1 MNERI
6 VLPDEALVELQPVA
20 PIRSIREQTPPDRP
34 FRLFRWLLILIVVL
48 PGCLATAYYLT
59 TAADQYASE
68 TRFLVRSPQR
78 QASGLLSGFLQ
89 STGFV
94 RAQDDSFAVSEFIR
108 SRAAVDELDR
118 DGQLTSVFSRPEAD
132 LLTQYPQ
139 FWVSP
144 SREALYRHYL
154 DFVTVSND
162 STSGVTTL
170 QVRAFRPNDSQDLA
184 RLLVQKAE
192 ALINRLNDRARHD
205 AVRHAETEVSRS
217 SDRLTAAQAQIT
229 DFRNR
234 EVMID
239 PDKESTSIFDLIA
252 KLSTDVA
259 EKRARLREIERQTP
273 RSPQISALQGNIA
286 ATEEQV
292 RRERERLVGKDSSV
306 APRIAAFEG
315 LLIERE
321 LATRMLASATASL
334 ENARLEAQRQQLYL
348 ERIVEPNLPDYA
360 MYPKKLYALSL
371 LFAVLLTVYGICR
384 LLLLHLYEHVEP

>member
-1 MNERI
+1 MNQRV
-6 VLPDEALVELQPVA
+6 VLTDDTLVELEPVA
-20 PIRSIREQTPPDRP
+20 PTPATRDRDLPQRP
-34 FRLFRWLLILIVVL
+34 FRLFRWLFILIVVL
-48 PGCLATAYYLT
+48 PSCLATVYYAAM
-59 TAADQYASE
+59 AADQYASE

-108 SRAAVDELDR
+108 SRAAVDELDQ
-118 DGQLTSVFSRPEAD
+118 DGRLTKVFTRPEAD
-132 LLTQYPQ
+132 SLTRYPQ

-154 DFVTVSND
+154 DFITVSND
-162 STSGVTTL
+162 ATSGVTTL
-170 QVRAFRPNDSQDLA
+170 QVRAFRPDDAQDLA
-184 RLLVQKAE
+184 RMLVQKAE

-205 AVRHAETEVSRS
+205 AVRHAEVEVGLS
-217 SDRLTAAQAQIT
+217 SDRLSAAQAQIT
-229 DFRNR
+229 RFRNR
-234 EVMID
+234 ETMID

-252 KLSTDVA
+252 RLSTDVA

-273 RSPQISALQGNIA
+273 RSPQIGALQGNIA

-292 RRERERLVGKDSSV
+292 RRERERLVGKGSSV
-306 APRIAAFEG
+306 APRIATFEG

-334 ENARLEAQRQQLYL
+334 ENARIEAQRQQLYL

-360 MYPKKLYALSL
+360 MYPKKLYGLAL
-371 LFAVLLTVYGICR
+371 LFAALLAFYGICR